1 MRVPVGDA
9 LALAQP
15 RLETL
20 QVATALPINTTLR
33 RLLRLFIPPS
43 SHFDLNPRR
52 QRVVFGDDKLY
63 TPGEE
68 SRSVTVSTHA
78 LDFS

>member
-20 QVATALPINTTLR
+20 QVATALPINMTLR

-52 QRVVFGDDKLY
+52 QRVGFGDDKLY
-63 TPGEE
+63 TLEWFSE
-68 SRSVTVSTHA
+68 SEYTCWRVVQ
-78 LDFS
+78 